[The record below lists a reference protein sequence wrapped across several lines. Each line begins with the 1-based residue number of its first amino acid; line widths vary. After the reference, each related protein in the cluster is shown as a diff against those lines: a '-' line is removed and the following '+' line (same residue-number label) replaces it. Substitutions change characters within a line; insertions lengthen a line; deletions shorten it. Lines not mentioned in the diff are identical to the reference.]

1 MATRYP
7 PTGHR
12 AHRSRPN
19 HLCAGCRPS
28 KRRRGDSGWGGRAR
42 AAGAIR
48 IVARASGKRPSAS
61 GANLSRSSGRPGHR
75 DHAVGRNEYWPS
87 RWHLIDRHRGDRV
100 SRGQWAVF
108 STERSAAGNCPGRRV
123 PRSSV
128 CGGAPGRSP
137 GHRQR
142 NGPTSLRRF
151 SSASH
156 RYCRGYYRAV
166 RERPRA
172 GHRFANSGRGSGR
185 GARAVTAV
193 LELRSVGKT
202 YPPPTAVTALAKV
215 DLTVGLGETVSITGP
230 SGSGKSTL
238 LNVLGTLERPSTGTV
253 RIGGTDTSTIP
264 DRQLSGL
271 RAWRI
276 GFVFQEFHLLEH
288 LTVLD
293 NVATGLIYRGLS
305 VRSRRDAAASALRR
319 VGLGSRVTHRPSRLS
334 GGERQRAAIAR
345 AIAGEPQIILAD
357 EPTGN
362 LDSAT
367 GAEIIRLIA
376 GLAGP
381 RTTVIVIT
389 HDIAVAAVMRRA
401 VRLHDGRIV

>member
-1 MATRYP
+1 M
-7 PTGHR
+7 
-12 AHRSRPN
+12 
-19 HLCAGCRPS
+19 
-28 KRRRGDSGWGGRAR
+28 
-42 AAGAIR
+42 
-48 IVARASGKRPSAS
+48 
-61 GANLSRSSGRPGHR
+61 
-75 DHAVGRNEYWPS
+75 
-87 RWHLIDRHRGDRV
+87 
-100 SRGQWAVF
+100 
-108 STERSAAGNCPGRRV
+108 
-123 PRSSV
+123 
-128 CGGAPGRSP
+128 
-137 GHRQR
+137 
-142 NGPTSLRRF
+142 
-151 SSASH
+151 
-156 RYCRGYYRAV
+156 
-166 RERPRA
+166 
-172 GHRFANSGRGSGR
+172 
-185 GARAVTAV
+185 TAV

-202 YPPPTAVTALAKV
+202 YPPPTAVTALANV

-253 RIGGTDTSTIP
+253 RIGGTDTSTIS

-389 HDIAVAAVMRRA
+389 HDIAVAAAMRRD
-401 VRLHDGRIV
+401 VRLHDGRIVRDTRTD

>member
-1 MATRYP
+1 M
-7 PTGHR
+7 
-12 AHRSRPN
+12 
-19 HLCAGCRPS
+19 
-28 KRRRGDSGWGGRAR
+28 
-42 AAGAIR
+42 I
-48 IVARASGKRPSAS
+48 
-61 GANLSRSSGRPGHR
+61 
-75 DHAVGRNEYWPS
+75 
-87 RWHLIDRHRGDRV
+87 
-100 SRGQWAVF
+100 
-108 STERSAAGNCPGRRV
+108 
-123 PRSSV
+123 
-128 CGGAPGRSP
+128 
-137 GHRQR
+137 
-142 NGPTSLRRF
+142 
-151 SSASH
+151 
-156 RYCRGYYRAV
+156 
-166 RERPRA
+166 
-172 GHRFANSGRGSGR
+172 
-185 GARAVTAV
+185 AV

-202 YPPPTAVTALAKV
+202 YPPPTAITALANV

-253 RIGGTDTSTIP
+253 RIGGTDTSTIS
-264 DRQLSGL
+264 DRRLSGL

-305 VRSRRDAAASALRR
+305 LRSRRDAAASALRR
-319 VGLGSRVTHRPSRLS
+319 VGLGSRMTHRPGRLS

-389 HDIAVAAVMRRA
+389 HDIAVAAAMRRD
-401 VRLHDGRIV
+401 VRLHDGRIVRDTRTD

>member
-1 MATRYP
+1 M
-7 PTGHR
+7 
-12 AHRSRPN
+12 
-19 HLCAGCRPS
+19 
-28 KRRRGDSGWGGRAR
+28 
-42 AAGAIR
+42 
-48 IVARASGKRPSAS
+48 
-61 GANLSRSSGRPGHR
+61 
-75 DHAVGRNEYWPS
+75 
-87 RWHLIDRHRGDRV
+87 
-100 SRGQWAVF
+100 
-108 STERSAAGNCPGRRV
+108 
-123 PRSSV
+123 
-128 CGGAPGRSP
+128 
-137 GHRQR
+137 
-142 NGPTSLRRF
+142 
-151 SSASH
+151 
-156 RYCRGYYRAV
+156 
-166 RERPRA
+166 
-172 GHRFANSGRGSGR
+172 
-185 GARAVTAV
+185 TAV

-202 YPPPTAVTALAKV
+202 YPPPTAITALANV

-253 RIGGTDTSTIP
+253 RIGGTDTSTIS

-389 HDIAVAAVMRRA
+389 HDIAVAAVMRRD
-401 VRLHDGRIV
+401 VRLHDGRIVRDTRTD

>member
-1 MATRYP
+1 M
-7 PTGHR
+7 
-12 AHRSRPN
+12 
-19 HLCAGCRPS
+19 
-28 KRRRGDSGWGGRAR
+28 
-42 AAGAIR
+42 
-48 IVARASGKRPSAS
+48 
-61 GANLSRSSGRPGHR
+61 
-75 DHAVGRNEYWPS
+75 
-87 RWHLIDRHRGDRV
+87 
-100 SRGQWAVF
+100 
-108 STERSAAGNCPGRRV
+108 
-123 PRSSV
+123 
-128 CGGAPGRSP
+128 
-137 GHRQR
+137 
-142 NGPTSLRRF
+142 
-151 SSASH
+151 
-156 RYCRGYYRAV
+156 
-166 RERPRA
+166 
-172 GHRFANSGRGSGR
+172 
-185 GARAVTAV
+185 TAV

-202 YPPPTAVTALAKV
+202 YPPPTAITALANV

-238 LNVLGTLERPSTGTV
+238 LNVLGTLEWPSTGTV

-389 HDIAVAAVMRRA
+389 HDIAVAAVMRRD
-401 VRLHDGRIV
+401 VRLHDGRIVRDTRTD

>member
-1 MATRYP
+1 M
-7 PTGHR
+7 
-12 AHRSRPN
+12 
-19 HLCAGCRPS
+19 
-28 KRRRGDSGWGGRAR
+28 
-42 AAGAIR
+42 
-48 IVARASGKRPSAS
+48 
-61 GANLSRSSGRPGHR
+61 
-75 DHAVGRNEYWPS
+75 
-87 RWHLIDRHRGDRV
+87 
-100 SRGQWAVF
+100 
-108 STERSAAGNCPGRRV
+108 
-123 PRSSV
+123 
-128 CGGAPGRSP
+128 
-137 GHRQR
+137 
-142 NGPTSLRRF
+142 
-151 SSASH
+151 
-156 RYCRGYYRAV
+156 
-166 RERPRA
+166 
-172 GHRFANSGRGSGR
+172 
-185 GARAVTAV
+185 TAV

-202 YPPPTAVTALAKV
+202 YPPPTAITALANV

-253 RIGGTDTSTIP
+253 RIGGTDTSTIS

-389 HDIAVAAVMRRA
+389 HDIAVAAVMHRD
-401 VRLHDGRIV
+401 VRLHDGRVVRDTRTD

>member
-1 MATRYP
+1 
-7 PTGHR
+7 
-12 AHRSRPN
+12 
-19 HLCAGCRPS
+19 
-28 KRRRGDSGWGGRAR
+28 
-42 AAGAIR
+42 
-48 IVARASGKRPSAS
+48 
-61 GANLSRSSGRPGHR
+61 
-75 DHAVGRNEYWPS
+75 
-87 RWHLIDRHRGDRV
+87 
-100 SRGQWAVF
+100 
-108 STERSAAGNCPGRRV
+108 
-123 PRSSV
+123 
-128 CGGAPGRSP
+128 
-137 GHRQR
+137 
-142 NGPTSLRRF
+142 
-151 SSASH
+151 
-156 RYCRGYYRAV
+156 
-166 RERPRA
+166 
-172 GHRFANSGRGSGR
+172 
-185 GARAVTAV
+185 VTAV

-202 YPPPTAVTALAKV
+202 YPPPTAVTALANV

-389 HDIAVAAVMRRA
+389 HDVAVAAAMRRD
-401 VRLHDGRIV
+401 VRLHDGRIVRDTRTD

>member
-1 MATRYP
+1 
-7 PTGHR
+7 
-12 AHRSRPN
+12 
-19 HLCAGCRPS
+19 
-28 KRRRGDSGWGGRAR
+28 
-42 AAGAIR
+42 
-48 IVARASGKRPSAS
+48 
-61 GANLSRSSGRPGHR
+61 
-75 DHAVGRNEYWPS
+75 
-87 RWHLIDRHRGDRV
+87 
-100 SRGQWAVF
+100 
-108 STERSAAGNCPGRRV
+108 
-123 PRSSV
+123 
-128 CGGAPGRSP
+128 
-137 GHRQR
+137 
-142 NGPTSLRRF
+142 
-151 SSASH
+151 
-156 RYCRGYYRAV
+156 
-166 RERPRA
+166 
-172 GHRFANSGRGSGR
+172 
-185 GARAVTAV
+185 VTAV

-202 YPPPTAVTALAKV
+202 YPPPTAITALANV

-253 RIGGTDTSTIP
+253 RIGGTDTSTIS

-305 VRSRRDAAASALRR
+305 LRSRRDAAASALRR

-389 HDIAVAAVMRRA
+389 HDIAVAAVMRRD
-401 VRLHDGRIV
+401 VRLHDGRIVRDTRTD

>member
-1 MATRYP
+1 
-7 PTGHR
+7 
-12 AHRSRPN
+12 
-19 HLCAGCRPS
+19 
-28 KRRRGDSGWGGRAR
+28 
-42 AAGAIR
+42 
-48 IVARASGKRPSAS
+48 
-61 GANLSRSSGRPGHR
+61 
-75 DHAVGRNEYWPS
+75 
-87 RWHLIDRHRGDRV
+87 
-100 SRGQWAVF
+100 
-108 STERSAAGNCPGRRV
+108 
-123 PRSSV
+123 
-128 CGGAPGRSP
+128 
-137 GHRQR
+137 
-142 NGPTSLRRF
+142 
-151 SSASH
+151 
-156 RYCRGYYRAV
+156 
-166 RERPRA
+166 
-172 GHRFANSGRGSGR
+172 
-185 GARAVTAV
+185 VTAV

-202 YPPPTAVTALAKV
+202 YPPPTPVTALAKV

-389 HDIAVAAVMRRA
+389 HDIAVAAVMRRD
-401 VRLHDGRIV
+401 VRLHDGRIVRDTRTD

>member
-1 MATRYP
+1 V
-7 PTGHR
+7 
-12 AHRSRPN
+12 
-19 HLCAGCRPS
+19 
-28 KRRRGDSGWGGRAR
+28 
-42 AAGAIR
+42 I
-48 IVARASGKRPSAS
+48 
-61 GANLSRSSGRPGHR
+61 
-75 DHAVGRNEYWPS
+75 
-87 RWHLIDRHRGDRV
+87 
-100 SRGQWAVF
+100 
-108 STERSAAGNCPGRRV
+108 
-123 PRSSV
+123 
-128 CGGAPGRSP
+128 
-137 GHRQR
+137 
-142 NGPTSLRRF
+142 
-151 SSASH
+151 
-156 RYCRGYYRAV
+156 
-166 RERPRA
+166 
-172 GHRFANSGRGSGR
+172 
-185 GARAVTAV
+185 AV

-202 YPPPTAVTALAKV
+202 YPPPTAVTALANV

-305 VRSRRDAAASALRR
+305 VRSRRDTAASALRR

-389 HDIAVAAVMRRA
+389 HDIAVAAAMRRD
-401 VRLHDGRIV
+401 VRLHDGRIVRDTRTD

>member
-1 MATRYP
+1 M
-7 PTGHR
+7 
-12 AHRSRPN
+12 
-19 HLCAGCRPS
+19 
-28 KRRRGDSGWGGRAR
+28 
-42 AAGAIR
+42 
-48 IVARASGKRPSAS
+48 
-61 GANLSRSSGRPGHR
+61 
-75 DHAVGRNEYWPS
+75 
-87 RWHLIDRHRGDRV
+87 
-100 SRGQWAVF
+100 
-108 STERSAAGNCPGRRV
+108 
-123 PRSSV
+123 
-128 CGGAPGRSP
+128 
-137 GHRQR
+137 
-142 NGPTSLRRF
+142 
-151 SSASH
+151 
-156 RYCRGYYRAV
+156 
-166 RERPRA
+166 
-172 GHRFANSGRGSGR
+172 
-185 GARAVTAV
+185 TAV

-202 YPPPTAVTALAKV
+202 YPPPTAITALANV
-215 DLTVGLGETVSITGP
+215 DLTVDLGETVSITGP

-293 NVATGLIYRGLS
+293 NAATGLIYRGLS

-389 HDIAVAAVMRRA
+389 HDIAVAAAMRRE
-401 VRLHDGRIV
+401 VRLHDGRIVRDTRTD